1 MNKNIVGYKVRIRG
15 DFKLEQDIYMLIW
28 ETVTKL
34 SIDKYIESFAYFTLE
49 NNEIVIKID
58 TDEKNSEIIKW
69 NEYMKYRMAKLDKKN
84 IKSWYEENIEDFSD
98 NRFGYTDEEIE
109 EFKNRPFIKFSNFT
123 PYSEKFE
130 IFFKKYNKKIG
141 EQDKVKINILGV
153 EEIIE
158 LTEKKYEFYEKLFTN
173 FE

>member
-1 MNKNIVGYKVRIRG
+1 MMKKVKIRAE
-15 DFKLEQDIYMLIW
+15 FKLEQDIYMLIW

-34 SIDKYIESFAYFTLE
+34 PIDKYTESFAYFTLE

-84 IKSWYEENIEDFSD
+84 IKSWYEENTEDFTD

-109 EFKNRPFIKFSNFT
+109 EFKNKPFIKFSDFT

-130 IFFKKYNKKIG
+130 ILFKKYNKKIG
-141 EQDKVKINILGV
+141 EQDKVKIYILGV
-153 EEIIE
+153 EEIVE
-158 LTEKKYEFYEKLFTN
+158 LKV
-173 FE
+173 

>member
-1 MNKNIVGYKVRIRG
+1 MMKKVKIRG
-15 DFKLEQDIYMLIW
+15 EFKLEQDIYMLIW

-34 SIDKYIESFAYFTLE
+34 PIDKYIESFAYFTLE

-69 NEYMKYRMAKLDKKN
+69 NDYMKYRMAKLDKKN

-109 EFKNRPFIKFSNFT
+109 EFKNKPFIKFSNFT

-130 IFFKKYNKKIG
+130 ILFKKYNKKIG

-153 EEIIE
+153 EEIVE
-158 LTEKKYEFYEKLFTN
+158 LKV
-173 FE
+173 

>member
-1 MNKNIVGYKVRIRG
+1 MMKKVKIRG
-15 DFKLEQDIYMLIW
+15 EFKLEQDIYMLIW

-34 SIDKYIESFAYFTLE
+34 PIDKYTESFAYFTLE

-84 IKSWYEENIEDFSD
+84 IKSWYEENTEDFTD

-109 EFKNRPFIKFSNFT
+109 EFKNKPFIKFSDFT

-130 IFFKKYNKKIG
+130 ILFKKYNKKIG
-141 EQDKVKINILGV
+141 EQDKVKIYILGV
-153 EEIIE
+153 EEIVE
-158 LTEKKYEFYEKLFTN
+158 LKVKVKS
-173 FE
+173 

>member
-1 MNKNIVGYKVRIRG
+1 MMKKVKIRG
-15 DFKLEQDIYMLIW
+15 DFKLEQDVYMLIW
-28 ETVTKL
+28 ETVTNL
-34 SIDKYIESFAYFTLE
+34 PIDKYIESFAYFTLE

-109 EFKNRPFIKFSNFT
+109 EFKNKPFIKFSNFT
-123 PYSEKFE
+123 PL
-130 IFFKKYNKKIG
+130 I
-141 EQDKVKINILGV
+141 
-153 EEIIE
+153 
-158 LTEKKYEFYEKLFTN
+158 
-173 FE
+173 

>member
-1 MNKNIVGYKVRIRG
+1 MMKKVKIRG
-15 DFKLEQDIYMLIW
+15 EFKLEQDIYMLIW

-34 SIDKYIESFAYFTLE
+34 PIDKYIESFAYFTLE

-109 EFKNRPFIKFSNFT
+109 EFKNKPFIKFSNFT

-130 IFFKKYNKKIG
+130 ILFKKYNKKIG
-141 EQDKVKINILGV
+141 EQDKVKIYILGV
-153 EEIIE
+153 EEIVE
-158 LTEKKYEFYEKLFTN
+158 LKV
-173 FE
+173 

>member
-1 MNKNIVGYKVRIRG
+1 MMKKVKIRG
-15 DFKLEQDIYMLIW
+15 EFKLEQDIYMLIW

-34 SIDKYIESFAYFTLE
+34 PIDKYIESFAYFTLE

-84 IKSWYEENIEDFSD
+84 IKSWYEENTEDFTD

-109 EFKNRPFIKFSNFT
+109 EFKNKPFIKFSDFT

-130 IFFKKYNKKIG
+130 ILFKKYNKKIG
-141 EQDKVKINILGV
+141 EQDKVKIYILGV
-153 EEIIE
+153 EEIVE
-158 LTEKKYEFYEKLFTN
+158 LKV
-173 FE
+173 

>member
-1 MNKNIVGYKVRIRG
+1 MMKKVKIRG
-15 DFKLEQDIYMLIW
+15 EFKLEQDIYMLIW

-34 SIDKYIESFAYFTLE
+34 PIDKYIESFAYFTLE

-109 EFKNRPFIKFSNFT
+109 EFKNKPFIKFSNFT

-130 IFFKKYNKKIG
+130 ILFKKYNKKIG
-141 EQDKVKINILGV
+141 EQDKVKIYILEV
-153 EEIIE
+153 EEIVE
-158 LTEKKYEFYEKLFTN
+158 LKV
-173 FE
+173 

>member
-1 MNKNIVGYKVRIRG
+1 MMKKVKIRG
-15 DFKLEQDIYMLIW
+15 EFKLEQDIYMLIW

-34 SIDKYIESFAYFTLE
+34 PIDKYIESFAYFTLE

-58 TDEKNSEIIKW
+58 TDEKNLEIIKW

-109 EFKNRPFIKFSNFT
+109 EFKNKPFIKFSNFT

-130 IFFKKYNKKIG
+130 ILFKKYNKKIG
-141 EQDKVKINILGV
+141 EQDKVKIYILGV
-153 EEIIE
+153 EEIVE
-158 LTEKKYEFYEKLFTN
+158 LKV
-173 FE
+173 

>member
-1 MNKNIVGYKVRIRG
+1 MMKKVKIRG
-15 DFKLEQDIYMLIW
+15 EFKLEQDIYMLIW

-34 SIDKYIESFAYFTLE
+34 PIDKYTESFAYFTLE

-84 IKSWYEENIEDFSD
+84 IKSWYEENTEDFTD

-109 EFKNRPFIKFSNFT
+109 EFKNKPFIKFSDFT

-130 IFFKKYNKKIG
+130 ILFKKYNKKIG
-141 EQDKVKINILGV
+141 EQDKVKIYILGV
-153 EEIIE
+153 EEIVE
-158 LTEKKYEFYEKLFTN
+158 LKV
-173 FE
+173 

>member
-1 MNKNIVGYKVRIRG
+1 MMKKVKIRG
-15 DFKLEQDIYMLIW
+15 EFKLEQDIYMLIW

-34 SIDKYIESFAYFTLE
+34 HIDKYIESFAYFTLE

-109 EFKNRPFIKFSNFT
+109 EFKNKPFIKFSNFT

-130 IFFKKYNKKIG
+130 ILFKKYNKKIG
-141 EQDKVKINILGV
+141 EQDKVKIYILGV
-153 EEIIE
+153 EEIVE
-158 LTEKKYEFYEKLFTN
+158 LKV
-173 FE
+173 